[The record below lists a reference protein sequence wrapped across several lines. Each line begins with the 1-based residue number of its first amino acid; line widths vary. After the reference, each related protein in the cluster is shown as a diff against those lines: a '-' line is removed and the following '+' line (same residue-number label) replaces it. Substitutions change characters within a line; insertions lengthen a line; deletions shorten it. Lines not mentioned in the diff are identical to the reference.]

1 MQSLLTQTGDVATNA
16 SERLGS
22 LLAAEATRYLLLYLG
37 HTQVPFSLVVVKGHS
52 EVMHKTQHISFIVA
66 QPHQQVVGFA
76 LLHPPLSRLRRW
88 RVGRVALQAL
98 DHQFAVAPFER
109 CQTPLRQASL
119 PRVPRR

>member
-1 MQSLLTQTGDVATNA
+1 MQSLLAQSRDVTTNA
-16 SERLGS
+16 AESLGTRL
-22 LLAAEATRYLLLYLG
+22 ATETARYLLLYLG

-88 RVGRVALQAL
+88 GVGRVALQAL
-98 DHQFAVAPFER
+98 DHQFAVAPL
-109 CQTPLRQASL
+109 Q
-119 PRVPRR
+119 